1 MSRLQ
6 SPILF
11 FAVLLLSLAGIATPG
26 TALAQAQIGIY
37 FDTDYTQTTLGISD
51 FPTQVTGY
59 LVLHNPEGGYPVHG
73 WECCVDVSGPI
84 TFLGWE
90 LEGLTINVLDPPCF
104 TVGIGGDPLPGTED
118 VLLATFQGLVTQG
131 MPVLFNLEPVYYASI
146 PDEMVYLGGEDGHT
160 LLPMVTPTGLPQ
172 VASINEDLP
181 FPELSADELVFGERP
196 IGTTTIR
203 NLVVSNIG
211 GGMLY
216 LDVTL
221 PPEVTDYTIV
231 NNAGEVWIP
240 VGESRT
246 ITVYFEPSAVGP
258 INTVLHLGPVAP
270 DVPLYGS
277 GREPIVTYTG
287 PDSVDFGDSALGTT
301 VTRTASFI
309 NTGEIP
315 IIVAPSLQA
324 GCEGFTVLNPD
335 PFELLV
341 GLTTTVHLSFTS
353 PYPGDFECT
362 LDMGDV
368 IAPLTLTAQAHE
380 AVVAYTVTPDTLT
393 FGPLAEGSSQ
403 QLPLLIENTGEAGFS
418 VDPQVV
424 DPLGNFQIAGIVGDT
439 QVQPGS
445 TLIIMML
452 FEPQGTGLFT
462 GELQLGD
469 VVSPVY
475 LEGQAEAANPQCE
488 VTPTLLEYPTISV
501 GSAAQSYFTVQNTG
515 NVPLT
520 VTPYED
526 CDHFYVAPFPVNLP
540 PEASAQFMVLF
551 NPQAAGEFTCTISLG
566 GSSCEPVVCTGS
578 AELGPPPTD
587 EDIVGIFF
595 DSGSYL
601 MNDGYL
607 PTPGIITG
615 YLVLKNCSIPQ
626 GVSAWELRH
635 ELVGPAFFAGSTL
648 MGQALNIGN
657 APDFIVGLG
666 EPLPPTPDVLLAEFN
681 YFIYDPYMEI
691 YLTLGPASI
700 PSLPGSMVFASGAD
714 SGVLLPM
721 FPFTGFA
728 EVAFINR
735 NPLDVQRPEQPTVT
749 AQGQQVALSWD
760 LPESPCEGFHV
771 YRRSGMEEPQ
781 RLTDQ
786 PESVMGSQVTYLD
799 TPTDFASGS
808 VLHYS
813 YSLVQDGSEGPRS
826 PEVEYTV
833 QNLPAAVTRL
843 LTNVPNPFNPQ
854 TRIRFELSKPG
865 SVQVAI
871 FDVSGRLVRT
881 LASESL
887 AAGPHERVWQ
897 GKDNAGRQVPSGA
910 YYVRLVTAT
919 GTDHRKIMLLK

>member
-1 MSRLQ
+1 MSRLN

-11 FAVLLLSLAGIATPG
+11 FAVFLIALTG
-26 TALAQAQIGIY
+26 LTAPNSAVAQAQIGIY
-37 FDTDYTQTTLGISD
+37 FDTAYDQNTLEISD
-51 FPTQVTGY
+51 FPTQITGY

-73 WECCVDVSGPI
+73 WECCVDVSGPL

-90 LEGLTINVLDPPCF
+90 LEGLTINVLEPPCF
-104 TVGIGGDPLPGTED
+104 TVGIGGDPLPGADD
-118 VLLATFQGLVTQG
+118 VLLATFQGLVTQA

-146 PDEMVYLGGEDGHT
+146 PGEMVYLGGADGHT
-160 LLPMVTPTGLPQ
+160 LLPMDTITGMPQ

-181 FPELSADELVFGERP
+181 FPELSAEELIFGERP
-196 IGTTTIR
+196 IGTTTVR

-240 VGESRT
+240 IGESRT
-246 ITVYFEPSAVGP
+246 ITVYFEPTVVGP
-258 INTVLHLGPVAP
+258 INTVLDLGPVAP
-270 DVPLYGS
+270 AVPLYGS
-277 GREPIVTYTG
+277 GREPIVTYSG
-287 PDSVDFGDSALGTT
+287 PDSVDFGDSPLGTT
-301 VTRTASFI
+301 VTRTASFL

-353 PYPGDFECT
+353 PYAGDFTCT

-380 AVVAYTVTPDTLT
+380 AVVAFTVTPDTLV

-403 QLPLLIENTGEAGFS
+403 QLPVHIENTGEAGFT
-418 VDPQVV
+418 VDPLVV
-424 DPLGNFQIAGIVGDT
+424 DPMGNFVIGNVMGEPQL
-439 QVQPGS
+439 QPGS
-445 TLIIMML
+445 ILVINML
-452 FEPQGTGLFT
+452 FEPDGAGLFQA
-462 GELQLGD
+462 ELQLGE
-469 VVSPVY
+469 VVPPVY
-475 LEGQAEAANPQCE
+475 LVGLAEEANPQCE
-488 VTPTLLEYPTISV
+488 VTPTLLEFPTIGV
-501 GSAAQSYFTVQNTG
+501 GSASQSYFTVQNTG
-515 NVPLT
+515 NVPL
-520 VTPYED
+520 VITPYED
-526 CDHFYVAPFPVNLP
+526 CDYFYVAPFPVNLP
-540 PEASAQFMVLF
+540 PGAISQFMVLF
-551 NPQAAGEFTCTISLG
+551 NPQAAGDFACTISLG
-566 GSSCEPVVCTGS
+566 GSGCEAVICTGS

-587 EDIVGIFF
+587 EDLIGIFF

-601 MNDGYL
+601 VNDGYL
-607 PTPGIITG
+607 PNPGIITG

-626 GVSAWELRH
+626 GVAAWELGH
-635 ELVGPAFFAGSTL
+635 ELIGPAFFVGSNL
-648 MGQALNIGN
+648 MGLALNIGTP
-657 APDFIVGLG
+657 PDYIVGLG

-681 YFIYDPYMEI
+681 YFIYDPFTEI

-714 SGVLLPM
+714 SGILLPM
-721 FPFTGFA
+721 ISSTGFA

-735 NPLDVQRPEQPTVT
+735 NPLDVQRPEQPAVT
-749 AQGQQVALSWD
+749 AQGQQVVLSWD

-786 PESVMGSQVTYLD
+786 PEAIMGQEVTYLD
-799 TPTDFASGS
+799 TPTGFESGS
-808 VLHYS
+808 VLNYS

-826 PEVEYTV
+826 LEVEYTV
-833 QNLPAAVTRL
+833 QNVPKAATRL
-843 LTNVPNPFNPQ
+843 LSNVPNPFNPQ
-854 TRIRFELSKPG
+854 TRIRFELSQPG

-881 LASESL
+881 LAAESL

-897 GKDNAGRQVPSGA
+897 GKDNAGRQVPSGT
-910 YYVRLVTAT
+910 YYVRLVTSE